1 MLEMTMTERLTFIS
15 SLVRVKKHKLVLR
28 EKCRCKQ
35 WFPSMGMALRYGCRL
50 NKISLRS
57 VKNRRILSVIDWLG

>member
-1 MLEMTMTERLTFIS
+1 MTEKLTFIS
-15 SLVRVKKHKLVLR
+15 CIVRGKKHKLVLR

-50 NKISLRS
+50 NKISLS
-57 VKNRRILSVIDWLG
+57 KCKEQTYITSD